1 MPSTARCRSPWSSA
15 RGLIASMATAANPAQ
30 RPVTPGL
37 APYYRRYELPWSPS
51 EEMEQ
56 RFRRILRNLLIVL
69 AIIAVIMPFLPR
81 TERVA
86 NTDSLPERVVQL
98 VQEPPPPPPPPPP
111 PKPEPQKPVEK
122 APVTPKPVPPPVDAR
137 VKASK
142 SGLLASMDD
151 LAALRDMN
159 LDKLAK
165 NQPKT
170 TDPGDVTQVSRSLIL
185 SKAGGTSG
193 GISAPQSS
201 GLAAGSGSLHG
212 YHAGTV
218 KDPTLAT
225 GNQGAGA
232 TRGGG
237 SGKASRSA
245 DEIALVFTRNKG
257 AIDAM
262 YARALR
268 DNPALQGKVVLEI
281 TISPA
286 GDITAARVISSD
298 LNDPEFESKLL
309 ARIKLFKF
317 EAKDVAALT
326 ATKPID
332 FFPAG

>member
-1 MPSTARCRSPWSSA
+1 
-15 RGLIASMATAANPAQ
+15 MAAANPAQ
-30 RPVTPGL
+30 QRVATDL

-51 EEMEQ
+51 EEMER
-56 RFRRILRNLLIVL
+56 RFRTILRNLAIVF

-81 TERVA
+81 HQVLV

-98 VQEPPPPPPPPPP
+98 VLEPPPPPPPPPP
-111 PKPEPQKPVEK
+111 PKPEKKLEK
-122 APVTPKPVPPPVDAR
+122 APVQTKPVPPQPVDPR

-142 SGLLASMDD
+142 SGLLANMDD
-151 LAALRDMN
+151 LRALRDVD
-159 LDKLAK
+159 LDKFAK
-165 NQPKT
+165 NQPNT
-170 TDPGDVTQVSRSLIL
+170 TDPGDVTAVQRNIIT

-193 GISAPQSS
+193 GISAPTSS
-201 GLAAGSGSLHG
+201 GLAAGSGSLRG
-212 YHAGTV
+212 IYTTQV
-218 KDPTLAT
+218 KDPNL
-225 GNQGAGA
+225 GASGQGA
-232 TRGGG
+232 TRAGG

-286 GDITAARVISSD
+286 GDITQARVVSSE
-298 LNDPEFESKLL
+298 LKDPEFEAKLL
-309 ARIKLFKF
+309 ARIRLFKF

>member
-1 MPSTARCRSPWSSA
+1 
-15 RGLIASMATAANPAQ
+15 MATAANPAKASA
-30 RPVTPGL
+30 TPGL

-51 EEMEQ
+51 EEMER

-69 AIIAVIMPFLPR
+69 GIIAVIMPFLPR
-81 TERVA
+81 TERVV

-122 APVTPKPVPPPVDAR
+122 APVTPKPVTPVDPR

-142 SGLLASMDD
+142 SGLLANMDD

-170 TDPGDVTQVSRSLIL
+170 TDPGDVTQVTRSLIL

-193 GISAPQSS
+193 GISAPSSS
-201 GLAAGSGSLHG
+201 GLAAGSGSLNG
-212 YHAGTV
+212 YHADAV
-218 KDPTLAT
+218 KGPMLAT

-281 TISPA
+281 TISPS
-286 GDITAARVISSD
+286 GDITAARIVSSD
-298 LNDPEFESKLL
+298 LNAPEFESKLL
-309 ARIKLFKF
+309 ARVRLFKF
-317 EAKDVAALT
+317 DAKDVATLT

>member
-1 MPSTARCRSPWSSA
+1 
-15 RGLIASMATAANPAQ
+15 
-30 RPVTPGL
+30 
-37 APYYRRYELPWSPS
+37 
-51 EEMEQ
+51 MER
-56 RFRRILRNLLIVL
+56 RFRVILRNLVIAF
-69 AIIAVIMPFLPR
+69 AIIAVLIPFLPR
-81 TERVA
+81 REHVI

-98 VQEPPPPPPPPPP
+98 VMEPPPPPPPPPP
-111 PKPEPQKPVEK
+111 PKPEKPLEK
-122 APVTPKPVPPPVDAR
+122 APVTAKPVPPVDAR
-137 VKASK
+137 VKAAK

-151 LAALRDMN
+151 LAALRDIN

-170 TDPGDVTQVSRSLIL
+170 TDPGDVSEVTRSLIT

-193 GISAPQSS
+193 GISAPTSS
-201 GLAAGSGSLHG
+201 GLAAGGGSLNG
-212 YHAGTV
+212 IRTAEIKG
-218 KDPTLAT
+218 PTLAT
-225 GNQGAGA
+225 GNQGTTHA
-232 TRGGG
+232 GG

-268 DNPALQGKVVLEI
+268 DKPALQGKVVIELTI
-281 TISPA
+281 TPS
-286 GDITAARVISSD
+286 GDITAAKIVSSD

-309 ARIKLFKF
+309 ARIRLFKF
-317 EAKDVAALT
+317 EAKDVATLT

>member
-1 MPSTARCRSPWSSA
+1 
-15 RGLIASMATAANPAQ
+15 MAAAANPAQ
-30 RPVTPGL
+30 RPATGL

-51 EEMEQ
+51 EEMER
-56 RFRRILRNLLIVL
+56 RFRKILRNLVIVF
-69 AIIAVIMPFLPR
+69 AIVAVIIPFLPR
-81 TERVA
+81 QERVV
-86 NTDSLPERVVQL
+86 NTESLPERVVQL
-98 VQEPPPPPPPPPP
+98 VAEPPPPPPPPPP
-111 PKPEPQKPVEK
+111 PKPEPKPLEK
-122 APVTPKPVPPPVDAR
+122 APVTPKPVPPVDAR

-142 SGLLASMDD
+142 SGLLASVDD
-151 LAALRDMN
+151 LAALRDID

-170 TDPGDVTQVSRSLIL
+170 TDPGDVTQVTRSLIT

-193 GISAPQSS
+193 GISAPSSS
-201 GLAAGSGSLHG
+201 GLASGGGSLNGIHTTQVTDPKLASGNQGSGS
-212 YHAGTV
+212 
-218 KDPTLAT
+218 
-225 GNQGAGA
+225 

-286 GDITAARVISSD
+286 GDITSARVISSD

-309 ARIKLFKF
+309 ARVKLFKF
-317 EAKDVAALT
+317 EAKDVATLT

>member
-1 MPSTARCRSPWSSA
+1 
-15 RGLIASMATAANPAQ
+15 
-30 RPVTPGL
+30 
-37 APYYRRYELPWSPS
+37 
-51 EEMEQ
+51 
-56 RFRRILRNLLIVL
+56 
-69 AIIAVIMPFLPR
+69 MPFLPR
-81 TERVA
+81 HERVV

-98 VQEPPPPPPPPPP
+98 VMEPPPPPPPPPP
-111 PKPEPQKPVEK
+111 PKPEPQKPLEK
-122 APVTPKPVPPPVDAR
+122 APVTPKPVPPPVDPR

-151 LAALRDMN
+151 LAALRDID
-159 LDKLAK
+159 LDKFAK

-170 TDPGDVTQVSRSLIL
+170 TDPGDVSKVTRSLIT

-193 GISAPQSS
+193 GISAPTST
-201 GLAAGSGSLHG
+201 GLAAGSGSLNG
-212 YHAGTV
+212 YSH
-218 KDPTLAT
+218 
-225 GNQGAGA
+225 GAGQGSDA
-232 TRGGG
+232 GDGKPGRRPTRGGG

-268 DNPALQGKVVLEI
+268 DNPALQGKVVIEL
-281 TISPA
+281 TIAPS
-286 GDITAARVISSD
+286 GDITAARIVSSD

-309 ARIKLFKF
+309 ARMRLFKF
-317 EAKDVAALT
+317 EAKDVATLT

>member
-1 MPSTARCRSPWSSA
+1 M
-15 RGLIASMATAANPAQ
+15 ASAANPAQ
-30 RPVTPGL
+30 RPVTGL

-51 EEMEQ
+51 EEMER
-56 RFRRILRNLLIVL
+56 RFRVILRNLTIVF
-69 AIIAVIMPFLPR
+69 AIIAVLMPFLPR
-81 TERVA
+81 QERVV

-98 VQEPPPPPPPPPP
+98 VMEPPPPPPPPPP

-122 APVTPKPVPPPVDAR
+122 APVTPKPVPPVDAR
-137 VKASK
+137 AKALK
-142 SGLLASMDD
+142 SGLLASIDD
-151 LAALRDMN
+151 LAALRDIN

-170 TDPGDVTQVSRSLIL
+170 TDPGDVTQVTRSLIT

-193 GISAPQSS
+193 GISSPTSS
-201 GLAAGSGSLHG
+201 GLAAGSGSLNG
-212 YHAGTV
+212 IRVAQV

-225 GNQGAGA
+225 GNQGAGS

-245 DEIALVFTRNKG
+245 DEIALVFTKNKG

-268 DNPALQGKVVLEI
+268 DNPALQGKVVIEL
-281 TISPA
+281 TIAPS
-286 GDITAARVISSD
+286 GDITAARIVSSD
-298 LNDPEFESKLL
+298 LSDPEFESKLL
-309 ARIKLFKF
+309 ARIRLFKF
-317 EAKDVAALT
+317 EAKDVATLT